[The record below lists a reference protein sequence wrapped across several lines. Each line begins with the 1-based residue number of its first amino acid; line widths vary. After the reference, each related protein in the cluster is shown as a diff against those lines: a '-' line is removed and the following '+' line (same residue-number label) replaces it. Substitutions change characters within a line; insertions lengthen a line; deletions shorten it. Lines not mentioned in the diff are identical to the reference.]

1 MIAVI
6 VPAHEEAAEL
16 GDCLFS
22 IAEATTSARLE
33 GEPCR
38 VVVVADACS
47 DATASI
53 ARGMGAQVLEIAARN
68 VGMARRA
75 GAQAALEV
83 GARWLAFTD
92 ADTRVSR
99 DWLAEQLA
107 LRRDVVCGTVG
118 IRDWGDY
125 THRARRAYRAEYTDS
140 DAHRHVHGANLGAS
154 ARAYARVGGFPALR
168 SGEDVAFV
176 ERAQAHGLTIAW
188 SRAPRVWTSTRRT
201 HRAPGGFGAFLRK
214 LEHVVEEGSA
224 SPSHAAGVHTGGVRT

>member
-1 MIAVI
+1 MIAII
-6 VPAHEEAAEL
+6 VPAHDEAAEL

-22 IAEATTSARLE
+22 LAEAATSARLE
-33 GEPCR
+33 DEPCR

-53 ARGMGAQVLEIAARN
+53 ARSMGSHVLEIAARN
-68 VGMARRA
+68 VGLARRA
-75 GAQAALEV
+75 GAEAALEL

-99 DWLAEQLA
+99 HWLAEQIA

-125 THRARRAYRAEYTDS
+125 AHRTRRAYDAEYTDT
-140 DAHRHVHGANLGAS
+140 DTHRHVHGANLGAS
-154 ARAYARVGGFPALR
+154 ARAYARAGGFPGLR

-176 ERAQAHGLTIAW
+176 ERAQARGLTIAW
-188 SRAPRVWTSTRRT
+188 SRAPRVWTSTRRA
-201 HRAPGGFGAFLRK
+201 HRAPDGFGAFLRK
-214 LEHVVEEGSA
+214 LEHAVEEGPG
-224 SPSHAAGVHTGGVRT
+224 SPSDAAGVHGVGVRT